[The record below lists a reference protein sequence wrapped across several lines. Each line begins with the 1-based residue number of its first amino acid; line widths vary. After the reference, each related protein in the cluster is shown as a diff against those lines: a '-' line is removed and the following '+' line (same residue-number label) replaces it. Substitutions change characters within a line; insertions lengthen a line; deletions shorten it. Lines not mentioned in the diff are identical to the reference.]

1 MAGVTRRARSEA
13 DKELRRAAI
22 LDAARD
28 VFDAVE
34 FDEFTMD
41 AVATS
46 LGLAK
51 GTLYRYVPTREAL
64 LLALLTDEY
73 TGWFDAVDLCMR
85 DAPADSVAPLLVDEL
100 LERPRLM
107 RLMSMMSSVLER
119 NVPFDTARE
128 FKVFLLARSTSV
140 AALLAERLGCT
151 PVRATQLLV
160 HLHALAV
167 GLYHHTH
174 PAPVVCEVLA
184 DPALAVTRI
193 DLRTELRHG
202 IAALVAATRA

>member
-1 MAGVTRRARSEA
+1 MTRRARSDA

-22 LDAARD
+22 LDAARN

-34 FDEFTMD
+34 IDEFTMD
-41 AVATS
+41 AVASS
-46 LGLAK
+46 LELAK

-73 TGWFDAVDLCMR
+73 ASWFDAVDTRLVG
-85 DAPADSVAPLLVDEL
+85 VAAEGVAESMVDEL
-100 LERPRLM
+100 LARPRLM

-119 NVPFDTARE
+119 NIPFDTARE
-128 FKVFLLARSTSV
+128 FKVFLHDRSASLAM
-140 AALLAERLGCT
+140 LLADRLGCS
-151 PVRATQLLV
+151 PQRASQLLV

-167 GLYHHTH
+167 GLHHRTH

-184 DPALAVTRI
+184 DPTLAIARI
-193 DLRTELRHG
+193 DLRTELLHG
-202 IAALVAATRA
+202 IAALVAATRT

>member
-1 MAGVTRRARSEA
+1 MAGVTRRARSAA

-22 LDAARD
+22 LDAARE
-28 VFDAVE
+28 VFDSVE

-41 AVATS
+41 AVAAS
-46 LGLAK
+46 LGLVK

-64 LLALLTDEY
+64 LLALLTEEY
-73 TGWFDAVDLCMR
+73 TGWFDAVDLCLS
-85 DAPADSVAPLLVDEL
+85 DSPADSVAPLLVDEL

-107 RLMSMMSSVLER
+107 RLMSMSSVLER

-160 HLHALAV
+160 HLHALSV

-193 DLRTELRHG
+193 DLRTELLHG
-202 IAALVAATRA
+202 IAALVAATSA